1 MAQWKKKISI
11 GVSAS
16 VLVTSLWSGIAVGND
31 NIASAADQ
39 TESISSVVGQQT
51 LPIRTLSTTALGQ
64 TVSQSV
70 YTVMPITD
78 VRTQSL
84 GDSVSTRG
92 VITYREETGSGY
104 SNLYLQ
110 DGTAGIVIRGQ
121 NVPGIEGQEIEV
133 HGKLTAYKA
142 LLQIEA
148 SASAV
153 SITNTSIQLTAPH
166 PVNWTDFV
174 TGNTYEAQ
182 LISVPNVTVVSKS
195 GSNYTVKDATG
206 TFIIYTSNPWL
217 EVGEVY
223 TRITGVMS
231 RYNNTF
237 ELIPRS
243 IADIEGGTPPV
254 VQPPLQLR
262 IHDIQGAAQRSPY
275 EGKEVEQVEGI
286 VTMVKG
292 KTSFYLQELDDH
304 IDTDEGTSEG
314 ILVYRS
320 AHGLKVGDKVSV
332 DGSIKEYQELGYADA
347 ADLTTTEIVASAI
360 RLQASNQPLPTPII
374 LGQQGRHIP
383 NQIASSNG
391 LAEYDPTQY
400 SIDFYESLEGMRIQ
414 LNDAAIIGPYTYEIP
429 VTVDLQ
435 SSPLVTPAGGL
446 VIDNNQ
452 WNAKRLLISAKPT
465 QTVSTGDQF
474 AGALNGIMSYS
485 YSNFKVLPEGALPPV
500 IDNGLQREVSTL
512 QSGSQQL
519 TIASFNVEN
528 FWNNPKDQEK
538 TARIADDVVHHL
550 RNPDIL
556 GLMEVQDNNGETN
569 DGTTDASQSFGALIQ
584 DIQRAGGPTYQ
595 YASISPQDQQDGG
608 APGGNIRVGFL
619 YNPARVSLPVATNGA
634 GDSVTA
640 ATYTANGLNYNPVR
654 IAPTDEAF
662 AHSRKS
668 LAAQFVF
675 NGEQVIVI
683 ANHFNSKGGDQALY
697 GSIQP
702 PVRSSEIQRAK
713 QASLLNQ
720 FVKQTLA
727 QNSQANIVLLG
738 DFNDFQFSNTLHVL
752 KGKELTNLVDTL
764 PANERYSY
772 VYEGNSQTLDH
783 ILMTSPLANRAQLD
797 IVHINSDFMEADGR
811 VSDHD
816 PLLARIDFGKKD
828 SDKDHGT
835 RPGSDNSSG
844 NNSGGSGTTGTP
856 STTNPILPTIPSTL
870 EYEGLSTNGAVAN
883 WKLPTTV
890 NTSNNNVVASTTL
903 TAPILK
909 DILVRTD
916 GASTLRL
923 ALHGDSNATTYQLQW
938 EAAVQQVLT
947 AQTDID
953 QVIIATPIGTYE
965 LPLSIIKKQKLAPN
979 QTFILNL
986 SHSSAGI
993 TQAKQDGYDVRTA
1006 IDFDAYIVDDQKNKQ
1021 TMQSFDQ
1028 YVKRSMISPNVNTAD
1043 RIAVVRVE
1051 SAPNRSIS
1059 YTPVPFTIANGE
1071 VTIYSRSNSTYLIL
1085 NRNESVFKDISG
1097 HWAQADIQQFADRM
1111 IVTGTGTNQFEPAR
1125 KITRAELATVLIR
1138 TLGLAKVDSSASHT
1152 SFTDVKSTAWYH
1164 DSVNTA
1170 VQAGLIVGD
1179 ANGTFRPQSVVIR
1192 EELAVI
1198 LERTLSFISQNS
1210 IEALPNTA
1218 NPFTDIEKASL
1229 WSRSAIQHVTNA
1241 GILKGN
1247 RVNQFQPKEKLT
1259 RVDSIVALSRILQKI
1274 NMDK

>member
-1 MAQWKKKISI
+1 MVQWKKKISI
-11 GVSAS
+11 GVSTS
-16 VLVTSLWSGIAVGND
+16 VLVTSLWSGISVGGHNV
-31 NIASAADQ
+31 ASAADQ
-39 TESISSVVGQQT
+39 SEQVSDTVVQQQMH
-51 LPIRTLSTTALGQ
+51 PNVVSTNVLRQ
-64 TVSQSV
+64 TVSQNV
-70 YTVMPITD
+70 YTVMPINE

-84 GDSVSTRG
+84 GDTVSTHG

-110 DGTAGIVIRGQ
+110 DGTAGLVIRGQ
-121 NVPGIEGQEIEV
+121 NLPGTEGQEIEV
-133 HGKLTAYKA
+133 RGKLTAYKA

-153 SITNTSIQLTAPH
+153 NITNASIQLPAPQT
-166 PVNWTDFV
+166 VVGTDFV

-182 LISVPNVTVVSKS
+182 LISVPNVTIVSKS

-206 TFIIYTSNPWL
+206 TFIIYTANPWL

-243 IADIEGGTPPV
+243 TADIEGGTPPV
-254 VQPPLQLR
+254 IQPPLQLR

-275 EGKEVEQVEGI
+275 EGKEVQQVEGI

-304 IDTDEGTSEG
+304 VDTNEGTSEG

-360 RLQASNQPLPTPII
+360 RLQASNQPLPAPII
-374 LGQQGRHIP
+374 LGQQGRSIP
-383 NQIASSNG
+383 NQIAASNG
-391 LAEYDPTQY
+391 LTAYDPTQY

-414 LNDAAIIGPYTYEIP
+414 LNDASIIGPYTYEIP
-429 VTVDLQ
+429 VTVDLK

-512 QSGSQQL
+512 QSGSKQL

-538 TARIADDVVHHL
+538 TARIADDVVNHL

-569 DGTTDASQSFGALIQ
+569 DGTTDASQSFGALIK
-584 DIQRAGGPTYQ
+584 DIQLAGGPTYQ

-619 YNPARVSLPVATNGA
+619 YNPERVSLPVASNGA
-634 GDSVTA
+634 GNSVTA
-640 ATYTANGLNYNPVR
+640 ATYTANGLNYNPGR

-662 AHSRKS
+662 ASSRKS

-738 DFNDFQFSNTLHVL
+738 DFNDFQFSNTLDVL

-783 ILMTSPLANRAQLD
+783 ILMTSKIANRAQLD

-828 SDKDHGT
+828 SDKDDKT

-844 NNSGGSGTTGTP
+844 NNSGGSGTTNP
-856 STTNPILPTIPSTL
+856 STDNPTLPTILTAP
-870 EYEGLSTNGAVAN
+870 EYEGLSTNRAIAS
-883 WKLPTTV
+883 WTMPTTV
-890 NTSNNNVVASTTL
+890 NTNTNNTVVASTTL
-903 TAPILK
+903 TATMLNDMLNRI
-909 DILVRTD
+909 D
-916 GASTLRL
+916 GANTLRL
-923 ALHGDSNATTYQLQW
+923 SLKGDQSATTYQLQW
-938 EAAVQQVLT
+938 EAAVQQSLT
-947 AQTDID
+947 TQTTID
-953 QVIIATPIGTYE
+953 QIILSTPIGTYE
-965 LPLSIIKKQKLAPN
+965 LPVSMIEQQTLAPN
-979 QTFILNL
+979 EKFILDL
-986 SHSSAGI
+986 SNASPAVN
-993 TQAKQDGYDVRTA
+993 QAKQAGYDVRTA
-1006 IDFDAYIVDDQKNKQ
+1006 VDFDGYILDGQNNKRSI
-1021 TMQSFDQ
+1021 QSFDQ
-1028 YVKRSMISPNVNTAD
+1028 YIKRSIISSNVNAAN
-1043 RIAVVRVE
+1043 RLAVVRAE
-1051 SAPNRSIS
+1051 SAVNGNIS

-1085 NRNESVFKDISG
+1085 NRSESLLKDISG
-1097 HWAQADIQQFADRM
+1097 HWAQADIQSFVDRM
-1111 IVTGTGTNQFEPAR
+1111 IVTGTGHNQFEPAR
-1125 KITRAELATVLIR
+1125 MVTRAELATLLTR
-1138 TLGLAKVDSSASHT
+1138 TLGLSQMNIST
-1152 SFTDVKSTAWYH
+1152 SQTPFTDVKSTAWYS

-1170 VQAGLIVGD
+1170 VKAGLMLGD
-1179 ANGTFRPQSVVIR
+1179 AKGTFRPQSAVTR

-1198 LERTLSFISQNS
+1198 LERTLSFISQS
-1210 IEALPNTA
+1210 PVEPSS
-1218 NPFTDIEKASL
+1218 NPVIAFKDRDQASS
-1229 WSRSAIQHVTNA
+1229 WSRSAIQRISNE

-1247 RVNQFQPKEKLT
+1247 PSQQFQPKGNLT
-1259 RVDSIVALSRILQKI
+1259 RADSIVALSRILQKI
-1274 NMDK
+1274 NRDK

>member
-1 MAQWKKKISI
+1 MVQWKKKISI
-11 GVSAS
+11 GISAS
-16 VLVTSLWSGIAVGND
+16 VLVTSLWSGIPVND
-31 NIASAADQ
+31 RIASAADKGEQ
-39 TESISSVVGQQT
+39 ALDAVIQQQVY
-51 LPIRTLSTTALGQ
+51 PNMLSTNALGQ
-64 TVSQSV
+64 TVSQNV
-70 YTVMPITD
+70 YTVLPITD

-84 GDSVSTRG
+84 GDTVSTRG
-92 VITYREETGSGY
+92 VITYREETGNGY
-104 SNLYLQ
+104 SNLYVQ
-110 DGTAGIVIRGQ
+110 DGSAGIVIRGQ
-121 NVPGIEGQEIEV
+121 NLPGTEGQEIEV
-133 HGKLTAYKA
+133 RGKLTAYKA

-148 SASAV
+148 SASAI
-153 SITNTSIQLTAPH
+153 SITNTSIQLPATQ
-166 PVNWTDFV
+166 PVTGADFV

-182 LISVPNVTVVSKS
+182 FISVPNVTVVSKS

-206 TFIIYTSNPWL
+206 TFIIYTANPWL

-254 VQPPLQLR
+254 IQPPLQLR

-275 EGKEVEQVEGI
+275 EGKDVQQVEGI

-292 KTSFYLQELDDH
+292 KTSFYMQESDNLV
-304 IDTDEGTSEG
+304 DTDEGTSEG

-332 DGSIKEYQELGYADA
+332 DGIIKEYQELGYADS

-360 RLQASNQPLPTPII
+360 RLQASNQPLPAPII
-374 LGQQGRHIP
+374 LGQQGRNIP
-383 NQIASSNG
+383 NQIAASNG
-391 LAEYDPTQY
+391 FTAYDPTQY

-429 VTVDLQ
+429 VTVDLK

-485 YSNFKVLPEGALPPV
+485 YSNFKVLPEGTLPPV
-500 IDNGLQREVSTL
+500 IDKGLQREVSTL
-512 QSGSQQL
+512 QSGDKQL

-569 DGTTDASQSFGALIQ
+569 DGTTDASQSFGALIK
-584 DIQRAGGPTYQ
+584 DIQLAGGPTYQ

-619 YNPARVSLPVATNGA
+619 YNPARVSLPVAANGA
-634 GDSVTA
+634 GNSVTA
-640 ATYTANGLNYNPVR
+640 VTYTANGLNYNPGRV
-654 IAPTDEAF
+654 APTDEAF
-662 AHSRKS
+662 ANSRKS

-764 PANERYSY
+764 PANQRYSY

-783 ILMTSPLANRAQLD
+783 ILMTSALANRAQLD

-816 PLLARIDFGKKD
+816 PLLARIDFSKKD
-828 SDKDHGT
+828 KDKDNET

-856 STTNPILPTIPSTL
+856 STNDPALPTMPTAPQ
-870 EYEGLSTNGAVAN
+870 YNGLSTNGSVAS

-890 NTSNNNVVASTTL
+890 HTSTNNTVVASTTL
-903 TAPILK
+903 TEAMLK
-909 DILVRTD
+909 DMLTRTE
-916 GASTLRL
+916 GANTLRL
-923 ALHGDSNATTYQLQW
+923 SLNEDTTATTYQLQW
-938 EAAVQQVLT
+938 EDSVQQSLT
-947 AQTDID
+947 AQTAID
-953 QVIIATPIGTYE
+953 RIILSTPIGTYE
-965 LPLSIIKKQKLAPN
+965 LPVSMIEKQTLAPN
-979 QTFILNL
+979 EKFILDL
-986 SHSSAGI
+986 SHSSTAVN
-993 TQAKQDGYDVRTA
+993 QAKQAGYDVRTA
-1006 IDFDAYIVDDQKNKQ
+1006 IDFDGYILDDQNNKR
-1021 TMQSFDQ
+1021 SISLFDQ
-1028 YVKRSMISPNVNTAD
+1028 YIKRSIISPSVNTAD

-1051 SAPNRSIS
+1051 SAASGNLA
-1059 YTPVPFTIANGE
+1059 YTPVPFTIANRE

-1085 NRNESVFKDISG
+1085 NRNESVLKDISG

-1111 IVTGTGTNQFEPAR
+1111 IIEGTGQSRFEPAR
-1125 KITRAELATVLIR
+1125 TITRAELATLLTR
-1138 TLGLAKVDSSASHT
+1138 TLGLSKVDSSTLST
-1152 SFTDVKSTAWYH
+1152 SFTDVQSTAWYSNSI
-1164 DSVNTA
+1164 DTV
-1170 VQAGLIVGD
+1170 VKAGLLMGD
-1179 ANGTFRPQSVVIR
+1179 SNGTFRPQAAVTR

-1198 LERTLSFISQNS
+1198 LERTLSFVNQNPIDLSSSQV
-1210 IEALPNTA
+1210 I
-1218 NPFTDIEKASL
+1218 PFTDIEQASS
-1229 WSRSAIQHVTNA
+1229 WSRSAIQRVNRA
-1241 GILKGN
+1241 EILKGN
-1247 RVNQFQPKEKLT
+1247 ELQQFQPKKKLT
-1259 RVDSIVALSRILQKI
+1259 RVESVVALSRILQKI